1 MKLQLDAASG
11 EYQIR
16 AYTRDA
22 VTVNDRVLRQSFVVM
37 PDVLISDWPPRHFDE
52 LSAGHFDQIAA
63 LQPELVILGSGAVTR
78 FPKTSIVAPLLA
90 QRIGF
95 ESMDTASACR
105 CYSVLAA
112 EGRRVA
118 AAVLIIAAEA

>member
-22 VTVNDRVLRQSFVVM
+22 VTVNDKVLRKSFVVM
-37 PDVLISDWPPRHFDE
+37 PDALISDWPPQRFGD
-52 LSAGHFDQIAA
+52 LSPSHFDQIAA
-63 LQPELVILGSGAVTR
+63 LQPELVILGSGAMTR
-78 FPKTSIVAPLLA
+78 FPGSAIIAPLLA
-90 QRIGF
+90 RRIGF

-105 CYSVLAA
+105 CYSVLMA

-118 AAVLIIAAEA
+118 AAVLIIDAGD